1 MTRESEKLQS
11 GNILPDEVSAP
22 VLARWLG
29 LSGKAV
35 YDLAKAGILVRAGG
49 GLYKLE
55 QSVTRYCEYLRRAAS
70 QRDSEASSG
79 IPNSQ
84 VATSIS

>member
-1 MTRESEKLQS
+1 MTREGEKLDE
-11 GNILPDEVSAP
+11 NILPDAVSAP

-29 LSGKAV
+29 LSGKSV
-35 YDLAKAGILVRAGG
+35 YDLAKAGVLVRAGG

-70 QRDSEASSG
+70 QRDSEASAD
-79 IPNSQ
+79 IPNGQ
-84 VATSIS
+84 IPTPIC